1 MADAMTKKKRP
12 VYLNLMQVRL
22 PLPGW
27 VSILHRVSGT
37 LLFLLLLIFGVM
49 WFAESLGSPEGF
61 ATVSQTLSMPFF
73 KLVVLAALWAYLHHF
88 CAGIRYLFLDI
99 NVGIDLPQ
107 ARATSYIVLIVSI
120 GLTLLIGSKLLW

>member
-37 LLFLLLLIFGVM
+37 LLFVLLLIFGVM
-49 WFAESLGSPEGF
+49 WFAESLSSPEGF
-61 ATVSQTLSMPFF
+61 TAVRQTLSMPFF
-73 KLVVLAALWAYLHHF
+73 KLVLLAALWAYLHHF

-99 NVGIDLPQ
+99 DVGIDLPQ
-107 ARATSYIVLIVSI
+107 ARASSWIVLIVSI
-120 GLTLLIGSKLLW
+120 GLTFLIAGKLLW

>member
-49 WFAESLGSPEGF
+49 WFAESLGSAEGF
-61 ATVSQTLSMPFF
+61 ATVQQTLSMPFF
-73 KLVVLAALWAYLHHF
+73 KLVLLAALWAYLHHF

-107 ARATSYIVLIVSI
+107 ARASSYVVLIVSI
-120 GLTLLIGSKLLW
+120 GLTLWVGSKFLW

>member
-1 MADAMTKKKRP
+1 MKLDGRACIIRSHILRCIDGTQLQGPTMADAMTKKKRP

-49 WFAESLGSPEGF
+49 WFAESLGSAEGF
-61 ATVSQTLSMPFF
+61 ASAKQTLSLPFF
-73 KLVVLAALWAYLHHF
+73 KLVLLAALW
-88 CAGIRYLFLDI
+88 
-99 NVGIDLPQ
+99 
-107 ARATSYIVLIVSI
+107 
-120 GLTLLIGSKLLW
+120 

>member
-49 WFAESLGSPEGF
+49 WFAESLGSPERF
-61 ATVSQTLSMPFF
+61 ASVKQTLSMPFF
-73 KLVVLAALWAYLHHF
+73 KLVLLAALWAYLHHF

-99 NVGIDLPQ
+99 NVGIELPQ
-107 ARATSYIVLIVSI
+107 ARATSYVVLIVSI
-120 GLTLLIGSKLLW
+120 

>member
-37 LLFLLLLIFGVM
+37 LLFLLLLVFGVM
-49 WFAESLGSPEGF
+49 WFAESLGSAEGF
-61 ATVSQTLSMPFF
+61 ASVAQTLSLPFF
-73 KLVVLAALWAYLHHF
+73 KLVLLAALWAYLHHF

-99 NVGIDLPQ
+99 NVGIELPQ
-107 ARATSYIVLIVSI
+107 ARATSYVVLIVSI
-120 GLTLLIGSKLLW
+120 ALTLFIGSKLLW

>member
-37 LLFLLLLIFGVM
+37 LLFLLVLIFGVM
-49 WFAESLGSPEGF
+49 WFAESLDSADGF
-61 ATVSQTLSMPFF
+61 ASVKQTLSMPFF
-73 KLVVLAALWAYLHHF
+73 KLVLLAALWAYLHHF

-99 NVGIDLPQ
+99 HVGVDLPQ
-107 ARATSYIVLIVSI
+107 ARATSYVVLVVSI
-120 GLTLLIGSKLLW
+120 GLTLLIAGNLLW